1 MSQPRVVCQSSK
13 FPPSIIEEADTNGS
27 QTITNACATI
37 ALLNIVM
44 NVPKIDLGENLSV
57 FKAET
62 KGLKPAYRGQALGE
76 NEFIRYIHNSF
87 AR

>member
-1 MSQPRVVCQSSK
+1 MPQPRLVCQSSRSLPRINIK
-13 FPPSIIEEADTNGS
+13 LDINKI

-44 NVPKIDLGENLSV
+44 NVPKIDLGENLSA

-62 KGLKPAYRGQALGE
+62 KGLKPAYRGRRLGRDD
-76 NEFIRYIHNSF
+76 FIRNIHNSF

>member
-1 MSQPRVVCQSSK
+1 MERT
-13 FPPSIIEEADTNGS
+13 DTNKA

-44 NVPKIDLGENLSV
+44 NVPKVDLGEKLSA
-57 FKAET
+57 FKEVT
-62 KGLKPAYRGQALGE
+62 KGLKPPYRGQELGE
-76 NEFIRYIHNSF
+76 NEFIRNIHNSF